1 MTPTASSI
9 PVHCSHDA
17 LVDITELVP
26 NPRNPNKH
34 PDKQVALLAKIIR
47 HQGWRAPIVV
57 SKRSGFVV
65 AGHGRLE
72 AAKLLQVQVVP
83 VNFQEFATEADEW
96 AHVIA
101 DNRIAELA
109 ETDGAMLKDLL
120 IELDSATQDFDMD
133 LSGFDA
139 GELERV
145 INTYT
150 DNAVDA
156 EPQIDKAAELQKEWG
171 TETGQLWQLGEH
183 RLLCGDSTKR
193 EDVER
198 LLDGAVP
205 LLMVTDPPYGVNLDQ
220 SWRDA
225 ALGDKA
231 MGQGNRHKVQ
241 NDDRADWTPVWSL
254 FAGDIAYVWHASRF
268 SDVVMASLRNAG
280 LEPCQQLIWNKSVMV
295 MGRSDYHFKHE
306 PCWYAVR
313 KGKPHLWAGDR
324 KQTTVIEAK
333 SPNHIMSGS
342 TEDKT
347 DHPTQKPIDCFMMI
361 RNHNSPMVYDPFLGS
376 GTTLI
381 AAEGLGRKCYGLE
394 ISPAYVA
401 VILQRFKDSTG
412 KNPKLLPNV

>member
-34 PDKQVALLAKIIR
+34 GDKQVALLAKIIR
-47 HQGWRAPIVV
+47 HQGWRAPVVV

-72 AAKLLQVQVVP
+72 AAKLLQVQTVP

-145 INTYT
+145 INSFG
-150 DNAVDA
+150 DHPVDA

-183 RLLCGDSTKR
+183 RVLCGDSTKR

-198 LLDGAVP
+198 VMGGEKAKLI
-205 LLMVTDPPYGVNLDQ
+205 VTDPPYGVDYQGGTTKREKLSGDSNADLYEPVMKLAAEFSDEKCAVYLWH
-220 SWRDA
+220 SDSKSA
-225 ALGDKA
+225 ALSA
-231 MGQGNRHKVQ
+231 AVS
-241 NDDRADWTPVWSL
+241 A
-254 FAGDIAYVWHASRF
+254 AGYERRCTI
-268 SDVVMASLRNAG
+268 
-280 LEPCQQLIWNKSVMV
+280 IWNKNQAQF
-295 MGRSDYHFKHE
+295 GALGAQYKTKHE
-306 PCWYAVR
+306 PCLYLYK
-313 KGKPHLWAGDR
+313 KGKSPRWFGPTNEVTVWDEDR
-324 KQTTVIEAK
+324 NRANE
-333 SPNHIMSGS
+333 H
-342 TEDKT
+342 
-347 DHPTQKPIDCFMMI
+347 HPTEKPVSVMLRPV
-361 RNHNSPMVYDPFLGS
+361 RNSSEAGNVVLDFFLGS

-401 VILQRFKDSTG
+401 VILQRFKDATG
-412 KNPKLLPNV
+412 KTPKMIPNV